1 MWTLLSVLKKVLISY
16 DNGFNNKRRV
26 EIMAIIIIII
36 IIIIIVA
43 VKTNNSVQKSANDW
57 IFL

>member
-36 IIIIIVA
+36 IIIVA